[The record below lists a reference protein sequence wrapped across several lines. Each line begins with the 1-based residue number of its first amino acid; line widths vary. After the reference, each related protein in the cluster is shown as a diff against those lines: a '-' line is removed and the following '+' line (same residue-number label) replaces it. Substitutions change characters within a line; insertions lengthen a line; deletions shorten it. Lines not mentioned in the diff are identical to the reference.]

1 MGVGVVLGS
10 RLRQLSVWVFRE
22 LGCGA
27 ITREV
32 NFLGE
37 RLGTE
42 RCWGK
47 IRLVTKFFWG
57 GRSGVGLRS
66 RSSNRAV
73 MDSQMPPLV
82 LSLSND
88 MKMFRK

>member
-42 RCWGK
+42 RFWGK
-47 IRLVTKFFWG
+47 IILVTKFFFG
-57 GRSGVGLRS
+57 GAVGCWVAIS
-66 RSSNRAV
+66 I
-73 MDSQMPPLV
+73 
-82 LSLSND
+82 
-88 MKMFRK
+88 